1 LIIRPLKGRKSKET
15 SLITQQLLNWYEEV
29 NAKASD
35 EIKNFKEIIEDHQ
48 AKIIPYFKEGKTNAQ
63 AENLNKRIQSFIQSN
78 YGVRDKDFFLW
89 RCKQY
94 FS

>member
-1 LIIRPLKGRKSKET
+1 ME
-15 SLITQQLLNWYEEV
+15 WYKKV
-29 NAKASD
+29 DANASD
-35 EIKNFKEIIEDHQ
+35 EIKNFKEMIEDHQ
-48 AKIIPYFKEGKTNAQ
+48 AKIIPYFKDGKTNAQ

-89 RCKQY
+89 RCKLY